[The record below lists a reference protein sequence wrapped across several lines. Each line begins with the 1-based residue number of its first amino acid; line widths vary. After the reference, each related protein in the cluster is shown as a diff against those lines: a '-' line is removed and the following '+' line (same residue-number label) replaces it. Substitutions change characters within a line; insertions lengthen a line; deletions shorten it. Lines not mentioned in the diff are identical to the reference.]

1 MGPKS
6 EPPQIMGVGQTLIR
20 STAQD
25 LLDRGFF
32 SPLPGSSP
40 LLPVSGGSGAE
51 KNRECNLTWSLH
63 AGTLFQYLAVL
74 GIARFPLD
82 SLGGVSK
89 DVVLGLVWCSLGAKR
104 KININFNHSD
114 GENLQLPKQNTGSTY
129 PGGLFLQCT
138 GMKDM
143 YQHFSFQ
150 SFNSEKQFSMIT
162 TFQPG
167 MV

>member
-51 KNRECNLTWSLH
+51 KES
-63 AGTLFQYLAVL
+63 GMQF
-74 GIARFPLD
+74 
-82 SLGGVSK
+82 
-89 DVVLGLVWCSLGAKR
+89 DVVAECWNAVPVPGRAWDSQVSVGFVRGVFQRCRTWFGALG
-104 KININFNHSD
+104 
-114 GENLQLPKQNTGSTY
+114 EQNTKTTQT
-129 PGGLFLQCT
+129 L
-138 GMKDM
+138 
-143 YQHFSFQ
+143 
-150 SFNSEKQFSMIT
+150 IT
-162 TFQPG
+162 V
-167 MV
+167 M

>member
-1 MGPKS
+1 M
-6 EPPQIMGVGQTLIR
+6 QF
-20 STAQD
+20 D
-25 LLDRGFF
+25 LVAECWNTVPVAGRAWASHGSIGF
-32 SPLPGSSP
+32 
-40 LLPVSGGSGAE
+40 V
-51 KNRECNLTWSLH
+51 R
-63 AGTLFQYLAVL
+63 
-74 GIARFPLD
+74 
-82 SLGGVSK
+82 GVSK

-114 GENLQLPKQNTGSTY
+114 GENLPLPKQNTGSTY

-150 SFNSEKQFSMIT
+150 SFNLEKQFSMIT

-167 MV
+167 MVSKTYHCKAHGLPAPTANI